1 MRDGG
6 RDVVDLGA
14 VGELHAARAVVG
26 GAEDGFADLVHAG
39 LREAAEAEDL
49 ALVQVEG
56 DVFEE
61 ARHGDALYGEDDF
74 VRDLF
79 AVVRAVVVAR
89 DLAADHEALE
99 VVLGDVAALYR
110 VDVAAVAHDGD
121 GVGFVEHLGE
131 VVRDEDDAVPRRADA
146 VHLFVEFLAAL
157 LRERRRRLVDDDDF
171 RGEVGRLDDLDEL
184 SVLEIVLVDLLL
196 RADVGELVFF
206 QKLVRLP
213 VHLAR
218 VLDAVFHEAVLV
230 AEEDVLRDGEARERA
245 ELLHDDGDAFLVR
258 LDLVFRVDFLAVED
272 EFPAVD
278 RVDAGQ
284 HVGQRRFSG
293 AVLADQRVHLAFVD
307 VEGHVAD
314 GFRDAE
320 GFG

>member
-1 MRDGG
+1 M
-6 RDVVDLGA
+6 
-14 VGELHAARAVVG
+14 
-26 GAEDGFADLVHAG
+26 
-39 LREAAEAEDL
+39 
-49 ALVQVEG
+49 
-56 DVFEE
+56 
-61 ARHGDALYGEDDF
+61 
-74 VRDLF
+74 
-79 AVVRAVVVAR
+79 
-89 DLAADHEALE
+89 
-99 VVLGDVAALYR
+99 
-110 VDVAAVAHDGD
+110 
-121 GVGFVEHLGE
+121 
-131 VVRDEDDAVPRRADA
+131 RDEDDAAPRVADA
-146 VHLFVEFLAAL
+146 VYLLVELLAAL
-157 LRERRRRLVDDDDF
+157 LGERRRRLVDDDDL

-196 RADVGELVFF
+196 RADVGEVVFP
-206 QKLVRLP
+206 QELVRLP

-258 LDLVFRVDFLAVED
+258 LDLVFRMDFLAVED

-284 HVGQRRFSG
+284 HVGQRRFAG